1 MALTNHKR
9 AITAGIAFA
18 LIAGQA
24 GALFATSRQAFAEM
38 PDIGGT
44 LTVGTDTKYNGS
56 HLTQWVAQ
64 DGQTPLFCADP
75 VNHDHATAGGG
86 GQVIDLKNLTTSDG
100 HTYSEHDR
108 HMIDY
113 LVYYGTLGVKQGK
126 TYYGVS
132 GADLQAATQ
141 FAIWGVRQGDMH
153 DDHIGRLIPYYYA
166 TTGTTTKASD
176 AAQKFFNDAKA
187 YADNPESD
195 KNVPVGAAFAFVPS
209 GGKQVM
215 TYFGLKLGS
224 LSITKSS
231 GNTLYTDGNNCYSLE
246 GAEYTVYRD
255 AAMTDAVGTIT
266 TDAQG
271 KGTLA
276 NLNSGEYY
284 LKETKAP
291 KGYTLSDELT
301 KFSIAADTDT
311 KQAVQDGAKYIIDP
325 LSVQKV
331 DKDTGLP
338 KAGGSATL
346 AGAEFQISYYAG
358 QYTKDNLP
366 EKPTRVW
373 NVRTDENGLI
383 DLENA
388 KDATEKYLVKEGSDD
403 FFVSP
408 DGKVALPLGTIT
420 VRETK
425 APQGYLL
432 ADADGDGID
441 DEVVLFN
448 INNESVENY
457 HFLQADL
464 HSTKQEQIV
473 RGNAKWTKVIENSDG
488 SGSKPLANVVFKV
501 TSKTTG
507 ETHYVV
513 TDKDGVIDTSKGT
526 KETANKNDAAVSSDG
541 TVDESKLDASSSVWF
556 SGFSA
561 EDMAKAPKATE
572 TESANTNAATTS
584 SVAENNAAAAPTA
597 GATTPATAATPAP
610 SPAAAPA
617 GAPTTPATT
626 PATPTADAKADA
638 SKDAK
643 KSEGMLPYD
652 TYTVE
657 EIRTS
662 ANEDVTDMAKFEMTV
677 SENGVTVD
685 KGTVVNK
692 HKEHKKVYKTGDEG
706 TNPELL
712 VAGGVLI
719 VAGIAGASYALL
731 RKKND

>member
-1 MALTNHKR
+1 MAFNKNRR

-18 LIAGQA
+18 LIAGQV
-24 GALFATSRQAFAEM
+24 GTLFATSRQAFAEL
-38 PDIGGT
+38 PDVGGT
-44 LTVGTDTKYNGS
+44 LTVGAANKYNGS
-56 HLTQWVAQ
+56 RMTQWVA
-64 DGQTPLFCADP
+64 DDKQTPLFCADP
-75 VNHDHATAGGG
+75 VNSDHATAGGG
-86 GQVIDLKNLTTSDG
+86 GQVVELSNLTTSDG

-113 LVYYGTLGVKQGK
+113 LVYYGTLGIKQSK

-153 DDHIGRLIPYYYA
+153 DDRVGYLMPYYNID
-166 TTGTTTKASD
+166 TTKAASD

-187 YADNPESD
+187 YADNPDSD
-195 KNVPVGAAFAFVPS
+195 KNVPVGAAFAFIPA
-209 GGKQVM
+209 GNKQVM

-255 AAMTDAVGTIT
+255 EAMTDVVGTIK
-266 TDAQG
+266 TDAAG
-271 KGTLA
+271 KGSLA
-276 NLNSGEYY
+276 NLNAGEYY

-291 KGYTLSDELT
+291 KGYAIADEVT
-301 KFSIAADTDT
+301 KFSIAADTT
-311 KQAVQDGAKYIIDP
+311 TEKPVKDGAKYTVDP

-338 KAGGSATL
+338 KAGGGATL
-346 AGAEFQISYYAG
+346 AGAEFQIAYYAG

-383 DLENA
+383 NLENA
-388 KDATEKYLVKEGSDD
+388 NEATEKYLVKEGSDE
-403 FFVSP
+403 FFVSQ
-408 DGKVALPLGTIT
+408 DGKVAFPLGTIT
-420 VRETK
+420 IKETK
-425 APQGYLL
+425 APQGYLI
-432 ADADGDGID
+432 ADDNADGVD
-441 DEVVLFN
+441 DDIAVLN
-448 INNESVENY
+448 INNNSVDTQTI
-457 HFLQADL
+457 LTADL

-473 RGNAKWTKVIENSDG
+473 RGNAKWTKVVTESDG
-488 SGSKPLANVVFKV
+488 TGSKPLANVVFKV

-526 KETANKNDAAVSSDG
+526 KATANKNDAAVAADG
-541 TVDESKLDASSSVWF
+541 TVDESKLDATSSAWF

-561 EDMAKAPKATE
+561 EDLAKAPKATE
-572 TESANTNAATTS
+572 TETDAANANAATTT

-597 GATTPATAATPAP
+597 EKPAATD
-610 SPAAAPA
+610 APA
-617 GAPTTPATT
+617 GATTDT
-626 PATPTADAKADA
+626 KADA

-662 ANEDVTDMAKFEMTV
+662 ANEDVVDMAKFEMTV

-685 KGTVVNK
+685 QGTVVNK
-692 HKEHKKVYKTGDEG
+692 HPERKKVYKTGDEG
-706 TNPELL
+706 VNPELL

>member
-1 MALTNHKR
+1 MAFNKNKR

-18 LIAGQA
+18 LVAGQV
-24 GALFATSRQAFAEM
+24 GALFATSRPAFAEL
-38 PDIGGT
+38 PDVGGT
-44 LTVGTDTKYNGS
+44 LTVGSTNKYNGS
-56 HLTQWVAQ
+56 RMTQWVAE

-75 VNHDHATAGGG
+75 LNHDHADAGGS
-86 GQVIDLKNLTTSDG
+86 GQVVELSNLTTSDG

-113 LVYYGTLGVKQGK
+113 LVYYGTLGMKQGK

-153 DDHIGRLIPYYYA
+153 DDSIGRLIPYYYT
-166 TTGTTTKASD
+166 TTGTTKAASD
-176 AAQKFFNDAKA
+176 AAQKFYNDAKA

-195 KNVPVGAAFAFVPS
+195 KNVPVGAAFAFIPA
-209 GGKQVM
+209 GNKQVM

-255 AAMTDAVGTIT
+255 EAMTDVVGTIK
-266 TDAQG
+266 TDASG
-271 KGTLA
+271 KGSLT
-276 NLNSGEYY
+276 NLNAGEYY

-291 KGYTLSDELT
+291 KGYAIASELL
-301 KFSIAADTDT
+301 KFSIAADTNT
-311 KQAVQDGAKYIIDP
+311 EKAVQDGAQYTNDP
-325 LSVQKV
+325 IVVQKV

-346 AGAEFQISYYAG
+346 AGAEFQIAYYAG

-373 NVRTDENGLI
+373 NVHTDENGMI
-383 DLENA
+383 NLENA
-388 KDATEKYLVKEGSDD
+388 TEATEKYLIKEGSDE
-403 FFVSP
+403 FFVDP
-408 DGKVALPLGTIT
+408 NGKVAFPLGTIT
-420 VRETK
+420 IKETK
-425 APQGYLL
+425 APQGYLI
-432 ADADGDGID
+432 ADGNADGVDDDMVLYNID
-441 DEVVLFN
+441 STNAGDTIVS
-448 INNESVENY
+448 SVN
-457 HFLQADL
+457 L

-473 RGNAKWTKVIENSDG
+473 RGNAKWTKVVTESDG
-488 SGSKPLANVVFKV
+488 TGSKPLANVVFKV

-526 KETANKNDAAVSSDG
+526 KETANKNDAAVASDG
-541 TVDESKLDASSSVWF
+541 TVDESKLDAASTAWF

-572 TESANTNAATTS
+572 TETANEKAATPN
-584 SVAENNAAAAPTA
+584 SVAENN
-597 GATTPATAATPAP
+597 GAATPAAGTTDTSTTP
-610 SPAAAPA
+610 VATPAA
-617 GAPTTPATT
+617 
-626 PATPTADAKADA
+626 ADAKADA

-662 ANEDVTDMAKFEMTV
+662 ANEDVVDMAKFEMTV

-685 KGTVVNK
+685 QGTVVNK
-692 HKEHKKVYKTGDEG
+692 HPERKKVYKTGDEG
-706 TNPELL
+706 VNPELL

>member
-1 MALTNHKR
+1 MAFNKNRR

-18 LIAGQA
+18 LIAGQV
-24 GALFATSRQAFAEM
+24 GTLFATSRQAFAEL
-38 PDIGGT
+38 PDVGGT
-44 LTVGTDTKYNGS
+44 LTVGTTSKYNGS
-56 HLTQWVAQ
+56 HMTQWVAD

-75 VNHDHATAGGG
+75 VNHDHATAGGS
-86 GQVIDLKNLTTSDG
+86 GQVVELSNLTTSDG

-108 HMIDY
+108 RMIDY
-113 LVYYGTLGVKQGK
+113 LVYYGTLGMKQSK

-141 FAIWGVRQGDMH
+141 LAIWGVRQGDMH
-153 DDHIGRLIPYYYA
+153 DDRIGYLIPYYN
-166 TTGTTTKASD
+166 TNTTKAASD

-187 YADNPESD
+187 YADNPDSD
-195 KNVPVGAAFAFVPS
+195 KNVPAGAAFAFIPA
-209 GGKQVM
+209 GNKQVM

-255 AAMTDAVGTIT
+255 EAMTDVVGTIK
-266 TDAQG
+266 TDAAG
-271 KGTLA
+271 KGSLA
-276 NLNSGEYY
+276 NLNAGEYY

-291 KGYTLSDELT
+291 KGYAVASELL
-301 KFSIAADTDT
+301 KFSIAADTT
-311 KQAVQDGAKYIIDP
+311 TEKAVQDGAQYTNDP
-325 LSVQKV
+325 IVVQKV

-338 KAGGSATL
+338 KAGGNATL
-346 AGAEFQISYYAG
+346 AGAEFQIAYYAG

-366 EKPTRVW
+366 QKPTRVW

-383 DLENA
+383 NLENA
-388 KDATEKYLVKEGSDD
+388 TEATEKYLIKEGSDE
-403 FFVSP
+403 FFVDP
-408 DGKVALPLGTIT
+408 NGKVAFPLGTIT
-420 VRETK
+420 IKETK
-425 APQGYLL
+425 APQGYLI
-432 ADADGDGID
+432 ADDNADGEDDDMVLYNID
-441 DEVVLFN
+441 STNAGDTIVS
-448 INNESVENY
+448 SV
-457 HFLQADL
+457 DL

-473 RGNAKWTKVIENSDG
+473 RGNAKWTKVVTESDG
-488 SGSKPLANVVFKV
+488 TGSKPLANVVFKV

-526 KETANKNDAAVSSDG
+526 KATANKNDAAVSSDG
-541 TVDESKLDASSSVWF
+541 TVDESKLDATSSAWF

-561 EDMAKAPKATE
+561 EDLAKAPKATE
-572 TESANTNAATTS
+572 TDAANTNAATTT
-584 SVAENNAAAAPTA
+584 SVAEGNAAATPTAEKPAATDAPA
-597 GATTPATAATPAP
+597 GATTDAK
-610 SPAAAPA
+610 
-617 GAPTTPATT
+617 
-626 PATPTADAKADA
+626 ADSKADA
-638 SKDAK
+638 SKDTK

-662 ANEDVTDMAKFEMTV
+662 ANEDVVDMAKFEMTV

-685 KGTVVNK
+685 QGTVVNK
-692 HKEHKKVYKTGDEG
+692 HPERKKVYKTGDEG
-706 TNPELL
+706 VNPELL

>member
-1 MALTNHKR
+1 MAFNKNRR

-18 LIAGQA
+18 LIAGQV
-24 GALFATSRQAFAEM
+24 GTLFATSRQAFAEL

-44 LTVGTDTKYNGS
+44 LTVGTTNKYNGS
-56 HLTQWVAQ
+56 HMAQWVAD

-75 VNHDHATAGGG
+75 VNHDHATAGGS
-86 GQVIDLKNLTTSDG
+86 GQVVELSNLTTSDG

-108 HMIDY
+108 RMIDY
-113 LVYYGTLGVKQGK
+113 LVYYGTLGMKQSK

-141 FAIWGVRQGDMH
+141 LAIWGVRQGDMH
-153 DDHIGRLIPYYYA
+153 DDGIGHLIPYYNIN
-166 TTGTTTKASD
+166 TTKAASD

-187 YADNPESD
+187 YADNPDSD
-195 KNVPVGAAFAFVPS
+195 KNVPAGAAFAFIPA
-209 GGKQVM
+209 GNKQVM

-255 AAMTDAVGTIT
+255 EAMTDVVGTIT
-266 TDAQG
+266 TDAAG
-271 KGTLA
+271 KGSLA
-276 NLNSGEYY
+276 NLNAGEYY

-291 KGYTLSDELT
+291 KGYAVASELL
-301 KFSIAADTDT
+301 KFSIAADTT
-311 KQAVQDGAKYIIDP
+311 TEKAVQDGVQYTSDP
-325 LSVQKV
+325 IVVQKV

-338 KAGGSATL
+338 KAGGNATL
-346 AGAEFQISYYAG
+346 AGAEFQIAYYAG

-366 EKPTRVW
+366 QKPTRVW

-383 DLENA
+383 NLENA
-388 KDATEKYLVKEGSDD
+388 TEATEKYLIKEGSDE
-403 FFVSP
+403 FFVDP
-408 DGKVALPLGTIT
+408 NGKVAFPLGTIT
-420 VRETK
+420 IKETK
-425 APQGYLL
+425 APQGYLI
-432 ADADGDGID
+432 ADDNADGEDDDMILYNID
-441 DEVVLFN
+441 STNAGDTIVS
-448 INNESVENY
+448 SV
-457 HFLQADL
+457 DL

-473 RGNAKWTKVIENSDG
+473 RGNAKWTKVVTESDG
-488 SGSKPLANVVFKV
+488 TGSKPLANVVFKV

-513 TDKDGVIDTSKGT
+513 TDKDGVVDTSKGT
-526 KETANKNDAAVSSDG
+526 KATANKNDAAVSSDG
-541 TVDESKLDASSSVWF
+541 TVDESKLDATSSAWF

-561 EDMAKAPKATE
+561 EDLAKAPKAAE
-572 TESANTNAATTS
+572 TDAANANAATTT
-584 SVAENNAAAAPTA
+584 SVAENNAAATPTAEKPAATDAPA
-597 GATTPATAATPAP
+597 GATT
-610 SPAAAPA
+610 
-617 GAPTTPATT
+617 
-626 PATPTADAKADA
+626 DAKVDSKADA
-638 SKDAK
+638 SKDTK

-662 ANEDVTDMAKFEMTV
+662 ANEDVVDMAKFEMTV

-685 KGTVVNK
+685 QGTVVNK
-692 HKEHKKVYKTGDEG
+692 HPERKKVYKTGDEG
-706 TNPELL
+706 VNPELL

>member
-1 MALTNHKR
+1 MAFNKNRR

-18 LIAGQA
+18 LIAGQV
-24 GALFATSRQAFAEM
+24 GTLFATSRQAFAEL
-38 PDIGGT
+38 PDVGGT
-44 LTVGTDTKYNGS
+44 LTVGTTNKYNGS
-56 HLTQWVAQ
+56 HMTQWVAD

-75 VNHDHATAGGG
+75 VNHDHATAGGS
-86 GQVIDLKNLTTSDG
+86 GQVVELSNLTTSDG

-113 LVYYGTLGVKQGK
+113 LVYYGTLGMKQSK

-141 FAIWGVRQGDMH
+141 LAIWGVRQGDMH
-153 DDHIGRLIPYYYA
+153 DDGIGYLIPYYNIN
-166 TTGTTTKASD
+166 TTKAASD

-187 YADNPESD
+187 YADNPDSD
-195 KNVPVGAAFAFVPS
+195 KNVPAGAAFAFIPA
-209 GGKQVM
+209 GNKQVM

-255 AAMTDAVGTIT
+255 EAMTDVVGTIK
-266 TDAQG
+266 TDAAG
-271 KGTLA
+271 KGSLA
-276 NLNSGEYY
+276 NLNAGEYY

-291 KGYTLSDELT
+291 KGYAVASELL
-301 KFSIAADTDT
+301 KFSIAADTT
-311 KQAVQDGAKYIIDP
+311 TEKAVQDGAQYTNDP
-325 LSVQKV
+325 IVVQKV

-338 KAGGSATL
+338 KAGGSASL
-346 AGAEFQISYYAG
+346 AGAEFQIAYYAG

-366 EKPTRVW
+366 QKPTRVW

-383 DLENA
+383 NLENA
-388 KDATEKYLVKEGSDD
+388 TEATEKYLIKKGSDE
-403 FFVSP
+403 FFVDP
-408 DGKVALPLGTIT
+408 NGKVAFPLGTIT
-420 VRETK
+420 IKETK
-425 APQGYLL
+425 APQGYLI
-432 ADADGDGID
+432 ADDNADGEDDDMVLYNID
-441 DEVVLFN
+441 STNAGDTIVS
-448 INNESVENY
+448 SVN
-457 HFLQADL
+457 L

-473 RGNAKWTKVIENSDG
+473 RGNAKWTKVVTESDG
-488 SGSKPLANVVFKV
+488 TGSKPLANVVFKV

-513 TDKDGVIDTSKGT
+513 TDKGGVIDTSKGT
-526 KETANKNDAAVSSDG
+526 KATANKNDAAVSSDG
-541 TVDESKLDASSSVWF
+541 TVDESKLDASSSAWF

-561 EDMAKAPKATE
+561 EDLAKAPKATE
-572 TESANTNAATTS
+572 TDAANTNAATTT
-584 SVAENNAAAAPTA
+584 SVAENNAAATPTAEKPAATDAPA
-597 GATTPATAATPAP
+597 GATT
-610 SPAAAPA
+610 
-617 GAPTTPATT
+617 
-626 PATPTADAKADA
+626 DAKVDSKADA
-638 SKDAK
+638 SKGTK

-657 EIRTS
+657 EVRTS
-662 ANEDVTDMAKFEMTV
+662 ANEDVVDMAKFEMTV

-685 KGTVVNK
+685 QGTVVNK
-692 HKEHKKVYKTGDEG
+692 HPERKKVYKTGDEG
-706 TNPELL
+706 VNPELL

>member
-1 MALTNHKR
+1 MAFNKNRR

-18 LIAGQA
+18 LIAGQV
-24 GALFATSRQAFAEM
+24 GTLFATSRQAFAEL
-38 PDIGGT
+38 PDVGGT
-44 LTVGTDTKYNGS
+44 LTVGTTNKYNGS
-56 HLTQWVAQ
+56 HMTQWVAD

-75 VNHDHATAGGG
+75 VNHDHATAGGS
-86 GQVIDLKNLTTSDG
+86 GQVVELSNLTTSDG

-113 LVYYGTLGVKQGK
+113 LVYYGTLGMKQSK

-141 FAIWGVRQGDMH
+141 LAIWGVRQGDMH
-153 DDHIGRLIPYYYA
+153 DDGIGYLIPYYNI
-166 TTGTTTKASD
+166 GTTKAASD

-187 YADNPESD
+187 YADNPDSD
-195 KNVPVGAAFAFVPS
+195 KNVPAGAAFAFIPA
-209 GGKQVM
+209 GNKQVM

-255 AAMTDAVGTIT
+255 EAMTDVVGTIT
-266 TDAQG
+266 TDAAG
-271 KGTLA
+271 KGSLA
-276 NLNSGEYY
+276 NLNAGEYY

-291 KGYTLSDELT
+291 KGYALADEVT
-301 KFSIAADTDT
+301 KFSIVADATT
-311 KQAVQDGAKYIIDP
+311 EKTVQDGAKYTIDP

-338 KAGGSATL
+338 KAGGNATL
-346 AGAEFQISYYAG
+346 AGAEFQIAYYAG

-383 DLENA
+383 NLENA
-388 KDATEKYLVKEGSDD
+388 NEATEKYLVKEGSDD

-408 DGKVALPLGTIT
+408 DGKVVFPLGTVTIK
-420 VRETK
+420 ETK
-425 APQGYLL
+425 APQGYLIT
-432 ADADGDGID
+432 DDNSDGVD
-441 DEVVLFN
+441 DDVAVLN
-448 INNESVENY
+448 INSDNVDESTT
-457 HFLQADL
+457 LAADL
-464 HSTKQEQIV
+464 HSTKKEQIV
-473 RGNAKWTKVIENSDG
+473 RGNAKWTKVVTESDG
-488 SGSKPLANVVFKV
+488 TGSKPLANVVFKV

-526 KETANKNDAAVSSDG
+526 KATANKNDAAVAADG
-541 TVDESKLDASSSVWF
+541 TVDESKLDATSSAWF

-561 EDMAKAPKATE
+561 EDLAKAPRATE
-572 TESANTNAATTS
+572 TDAANANAATTT
-584 SVAENNAAAAPTA
+584 SVAENNAAATPTAEKPAATDAPA
-597 GATTPATAATPAP
+597 GATT
-610 SPAAAPA
+610 
-617 GAPTTPATT
+617 
-626 PATPTADAKADA
+626 DAKVDSKADT
-638 SKDAK
+638 SKDTK

-662 ANEDVTDMAKFEMTV
+662 ANEDVVDMAKFEMTV

-685 KGTVVNK
+685 QGTVVNK
-692 HKEHKKVYKTGDEG
+692 HPERKKVYKTGDEG
-706 TNPELL
+706 VNPELL

>member
-1 MALTNHKR
+1 MAFTKNKR

-18 LIAGQA
+18 LIAGQV
-24 GALFATSRQAFAEM
+24 GTLFATSRQAFAEL
-38 PDIGGT
+38 PDVGGT
-44 LTVGTDTKYNGS
+44 LTVGTTNKYNGS
-56 HLTQWVAQ
+56 RMTQWVAE
-64 DGQTPLFCADP
+64 DGQTPLFCADAL
-75 VNHDHATAGGG
+75 NHDHADAGGS
-86 GQVIDLKNLTTSDG
+86 GQVVELSNLTTSDG

-113 LVYYGTLGVKQGK
+113 LVYYGTLGMKQGK

-153 DDHIGRLIPYYYA
+153 DDGIGRLIPYYY
-166 TTGTTTKASD
+166 TTNGTTKAASD
-176 AAQKFFNDAKA
+176 AAQKFYNDAKA

-195 KNVPVGAAFAFVPS
+195 KNVPVGAAFAFIPA
-209 GGKQVM
+209 GNKQVM

-255 AAMTDAVGTIT
+255 EAMTDVVGTIT
-266 TDAQG
+266 TDAAG
-271 KGTLA
+271 KGSLA
-276 NLNSGEYY
+276 NLNAGEYY

-291 KGYTLSDELT
+291 KGYAIASELL
-301 KFSIAADTDT
+301 KFSIAADTNT
-311 KQAVQDGAKYIIDP
+311 EKAVQDGAQYTNDP
-325 LSVQKV
+325 IVVQKV

-346 AGAEFQISYYAG
+346 AGAEFQIAYYAG

-373 NVRTDENGLI
+373 NVRTDENGMI
-383 DLENA
+383 NLENA
-388 KDATEKYLVKEGSDD
+388 TEATEKYLIKEGSDE
-403 FFVSP
+403 FFVDP
-408 DGKVALPLGTIT
+408 NGKVAFPLGTIT
-420 VRETK
+420 IKETK
-425 APQGYLL
+425 APQGYLI
-432 ADADGDGID
+432 ADDNADGVDDDMVLYNID
-441 DEVVLFN
+441 STNAGDTNVL
-448 INNESVENY
+448 SV
-457 HFLQADL
+457 DL

-473 RGNAKWTKVIENSDG
+473 RGNAKWTKVVTESDG
-488 SGSKPLANVVFKV
+488 TGSKPLANVVFKV

-526 KETANKNDAAVSSDG
+526 KATANKNDAAVASDG
-541 TVDESKLDASSSVWF
+541 TVDESKLDATSTAWF

-572 TESANTNAATTS
+572 TETANEKAATPS
-584 SVAENNAAAAPTA
+584 SVAENNGAATPTA
-597 GATTPATAATPAP
+597 GTTDTSATPAATPA
-610 SPAAAPA
+610 
-617 GAPTTPATT
+617 TPA
-626 PATPTADAKADA
+626 ADAKADA

-662 ANEDVTDMAKFEMTV
+662 ANEDVVDMAKFEMTV

-685 KGTVVNK
+685 QGTVVNK
-692 HKEHKKVYKTGDEG
+692 HPERKKVYKTGDEG
-706 TNPELL
+706 VNPELL

>member
-1 MALTNHKR
+1 MAFNKNRR

-18 LIAGQA
+18 LIAGQV
-24 GALFATSRQAFAEM
+24 GTLFATSRQAFAEL

-44 LTVGTDTKYNGS
+44 LTVGTTNKYNGS
-56 HLTQWVAQ
+56 HMTQWVAD

-75 VNHDHATAGGG
+75 VNHDHATAGGS
-86 GQVIDLKNLTTSDG
+86 GQVVELSNLTTSDG

-113 LVYYGTLGVKQGK
+113 LVYYGTLGMKQSK

-141 FAIWGVRQGDMH
+141 LAIWGVRQGDMH
-153 DDHIGRLIPYYYA
+153 DDRIGNLIPYYNIN
-166 TTGTTTKASD
+166 TTKTASD

-187 YADNPESD
+187 YADNPDSD
-195 KNVPVGAAFAFVPS
+195 KNVPAGAAFAFIPA
-209 GGKQVM
+209 GNKQVM

-255 AAMTDAVGTIT
+255 EAMTDVVGTIT
-266 TDAQG
+266 TDAAG
-271 KGTLA
+271 KGSLA
-276 NLNSGEYY
+276 NLNAGEYY

-291 KGYTLSDELT
+291 KGYAVASELL
-301 KFSIAADTDT
+301 KFSIAADTT
-311 KQAVQDGAKYIIDP
+311 TEKAVQDGAQYTNDP
-325 LSVQKV
+325 IVVQKV

-338 KAGGSATL
+338 KAGGNATL
-346 AGAEFQISYYAG
+346 AGAEFQIAYYAG

-366 EKPTRVW
+366 QKPTRVW

-383 DLENA
+383 NLENA
-388 KDATEKYLVKEGSDD
+388 TEATEKYLIKEGSDE
-403 FFVSP
+403 FFVDP
-408 DGKVALPLGTIT
+408 NGKVAFPLGTIT
-420 VRETK
+420 IKETK
-425 APQGYLL
+425 APQGYLI
-432 ADADGDGID
+432 ADDNADGVDDDMVLYNID
-441 DEVVLFN
+441 STNAGDTIVS
-448 INNESVENY
+448 SV
-457 HFLQADL
+457 DL
-464 HSTKQEQIV
+464 HSTKKEQIV
-473 RGNAKWTKVIENSDG
+473 RGNAKWTKVVTESDG
-488 SGSKPLANVVFKV
+488 TGSKPLANVVFKV

-513 TDKDGVIDTSKGT
+513 TDKDGVVDTSKGT
-526 KETANKNDAAVSSDG
+526 KATANKNDAAVSSDG
-541 TVDESKLDASSSVWF
+541 TVDESKLDATSSAWF

-561 EDMAKAPKATE
+561 EDLAKAPKATE
-572 TESANTNAATTS
+572 TDAANTNAATNT
-584 SVAENNAAAAPTA
+584 SVAENNAAATPTAEKPAATDSPA
-597 GATTPATAATPAP
+597 GATT
-610 SPAAAPA
+610 
-617 GAPTTPATT
+617 
-626 PATPTADAKADA
+626 DAKVDSKADT
-638 SKDAK
+638 SKDTK

-662 ANEDVTDMAKFEMTV
+662 ANEDVVDMAKFEMTV

-685 KGTVVNK
+685 QGTVVNK
-692 HKEHKKVYKTGDEG
+692 HPERKKVYKTGDEG
-706 TNPELL
+706 VNPELL

>member
-1 MALTNHKR
+1 MAFNKNRR

-18 LIAGQA
+18 LIAGQV
-24 GALFATSRQAFAEM
+24 GTLFATSRQAFAEL
-38 PDIGGT
+38 PDVGGT
-44 LTVGTDTKYNGS
+44 LTVGTTNKYNGS
-56 HLTQWVAQ
+56 HMTQWVAD

-75 VNHDHATAGGG
+75 VNHDHATAGGS
-86 GQVIDLKNLTTSDG
+86 GQVVELSNLTTSDG

-113 LVYYGTLGVKQGK
+113 LVYYGTLGMKQSK

-141 FAIWGVRQGDMH
+141 LAIWGVRQGDMH
-153 DDHIGRLIPYYYA
+153 DDGIGYLIPYYNIN
-166 TTGTTTKASD
+166 TTKAASD

-187 YADNPESD
+187 YADNPDSD
-195 KNVPVGAAFAFVPS
+195 KNVPVGAAFAFIPA
-209 GGKQVM
+209 GNKQVM

-255 AAMTDAVGTIT
+255 EAMTDVVGTIK
-266 TDAQG
+266 TDAAG
-271 KGTLA
+271 KGSLD
-276 NLNSGEYY
+276 NLNAGEYY

-291 KGYTLSDELT
+291 KGYAVASELL
-301 KFSIAADTDT
+301 KFSIAADTT
-311 KQAVQDGAKYIIDP
+311 TEKAVQDGAQYTNDP
-325 LSVQKV
+325 IVVQKV

-338 KAGGSATL
+338 KAGGNATL
-346 AGAEFQISYYAG
+346 AGAEFQIAYYAG

-366 EKPTRVW
+366 QKPTRVW

-383 DLENA
+383 NLENA
-388 KDATEKYLVKEGSDD
+388 TGATEKYLIKEGSDE
-403 FFVSP
+403 FFVDP
-408 DGKVALPLGTIT
+408 NGKVAFPLGTIT
-420 VRETK
+420 IKETK
-425 APQGYLL
+425 APQGYLI
-432 ADADGDGID
+432 ADDNADGEDDDMVLYNID
-441 DEVVLFN
+441 STNAGDTIVSGVN
-448 INNESVENY
+448 
-457 HFLQADL
+457 L

-473 RGNAKWTKVIENSDG
+473 RGNAKWTKVVTESDG
-488 SGSKPLANVVFKV
+488 TGSKPLANVVFKV

-526 KETANKNDAAVSSDG
+526 KATANKNDAAVAADG
-541 TVDESKLDASSSVWF
+541 TVDESKLDATSSAWF

-561 EDMAKAPKATE
+561 EDLAKAPKATE
-572 TESANTNAATTS
+572 TDAANTNAATTT
-584 SVAENNAAAAPTA
+584 SVAENNAAATPTAEKPAATDAPT
-597 GATTPATAATPAP
+597 GATT
-610 SPAAAPA
+610 
-617 GAPTTPATT
+617 
-626 PATPTADAKADA
+626 DAKVDSKAGA

-662 ANEDVTDMAKFEMTV
+662 ANEDVVDMAKFEMTV
-677 SENGVTVD
+677 SENDVTVD
-685 KGTVVNK
+685 QGTVVNK
-692 HKEHKKVYKTGDEG
+692 HPERKKVYKTGDEG
-706 TNPELL
+706 VNPELL

>member
-1 MALTNHKR
+1 MAFNKNRR

-18 LIAGQA
+18 LIAGQV
-24 GALFATSRQAFAEM
+24 GTLFATRRQAFAEL
-38 PDIGGT
+38 PDVGGT
-44 LTVGTDTKYNGS
+44 LTVGTTNKYNGS
-56 HLTQWVAQ
+56 HMTQWVAD

-75 VNHDHATAGGG
+75 VNHDHATAGGS
-86 GQVIDLKNLTTSDG
+86 GQVVELSNLTTSDG

-113 LVYYGTLGVKQGK
+113 LVYYGTLGMKQSK

-141 FAIWGVRQGDMH
+141 LAIWGVRQGDMH
-153 DDHIGRLIPYYYA
+153 DDGIGYLIPYYNIA
-166 TTGTTTKASD
+166 TTKAASD

-187 YADNPESD
+187 YADNPDSD
-195 KNVPVGAAFAFVPS
+195 KNVPVGAAFAFIPA
-209 GGKQVM
+209 GNKQVM

-255 AAMTDAVGTIT
+255 EAMTDVVGTIT
-266 TDAQG
+266 TDAAG
-271 KGTLA
+271 KGSLA
-276 NLNSGEYY
+276 NLNAGEYY

-291 KGYTLSDELT
+291 KGYAVASELL
-301 KFSIAADTDT
+301 KFSIAADTT
-311 KQAVQDGAKYIIDP
+311 TEKAVQDGAQYTNDP
-325 LSVQKV
+325 IVVQKV

-338 KAGGSATL
+338 KAGGNATL
-346 AGAEFQISYYAG
+346 AGAEFQIAYYAG

-366 EKPTRVW
+366 QKPTRVW

-383 DLENA
+383 NLENA
-388 KDATEKYLVKEGSDD
+388 TEATEKYLIKEGSDE
-403 FFVSP
+403 FFVDP
-408 DGKVALPLGTIT
+408 NGKVAFPLGTIT
-420 VRETK
+420 IKETK
-425 APQGYLL
+425 APQGYLI
-432 ADADGDGID
+432 ADDNADGVDDDMVLYNID
-441 DEVVLFN
+441 STNAGDTIVS
-448 INNESVENY
+448 SV
-457 HFLQADL
+457 DL

-473 RGNAKWTKVIENSDG
+473 RGNAKWTKVVTESDG
-488 SGSKPLANVVFKV
+488 TGSKPLANVVFKV

-526 KETANKNDAAVSSDG
+526 KATANKNDAAVAADG
-541 TVDESKLDASSSVWF
+541 TVDESKLDATSSAWF

-561 EDMAKAPKATE
+561 EDLAKAPKATE
-572 TESANTNAATTS
+572 TDAANTNAATTT
-584 SVAENNAAAAPTA
+584 SVAENNAAATPTAEKPAATDAPT
-597 GATTPATAATPAP
+597 GATT
-610 SPAAAPA
+610 
-617 GAPTTPATT
+617 
-626 PATPTADAKADA
+626 DAKVDSKADA
-638 SKDAK
+638 SKDTK

-662 ANEDVTDMAKFEMTV
+662 ANEDVVDMAKFEMTV

-685 KGTVVNK
+685 QGTVVNK
-692 HKEHKKVYKTGDEG
+692 HPERKKVYKTGDEG
-706 TNPELL
+706 VNPELL

>member
-1 MALTNHKR
+1 MAFNKNRR

-18 LIAGQA
+18 LIAGQV
-24 GALFATSRQAFAEM
+24 GTLFATSRQAFAEL
-38 PDIGGT
+38 PDVGGT
-44 LTVGTDTKYNGS
+44 LTVGTTNKYNGS
-56 HLTQWVAQ
+56 HMTQWVAD

-75 VNHDHATAGGG
+75 VNHDHATAGGS
-86 GQVIDLKNLTTSDG
+86 GQVIELSNLTTSDG

-113 LVYYGTLGVKQGK
+113 LVYYGTLGMKQSK

-141 FAIWGVRQGDMH
+141 LAIWGVRQGDMH
-153 DDHIGRLIPYYYA
+153 DDRIGYLIPYYNI
-166 TTGTTTKASD
+166 GTTKAASD

-187 YADNPESD
+187 YADNPDSD
-195 KNVPVGAAFAFVPS
+195 KNVPVGAAFAFIPA
-209 GGKQVM
+209 GNKQVM

-255 AAMTDAVGTIT
+255 EAMTDVVGTIK
-266 TDAQG
+266 TDAAG
-271 KGTLA
+271 KGSLA
-276 NLNSGEYY
+276 NLNAGEYY

-291 KGYTLSDELT
+291 KGYAVASELL
-301 KFSIAADTDT
+301 KFSIAADTT
-311 KQAVQDGAKYIIDP
+311 TEKAVQDGAQYTNDP
-325 LSVQKV
+325 IVVQKV

-338 KAGGSATL
+338 KAGGNATL
-346 AGAEFQISYYAG
+346 AGAEFQIAYYAG

-366 EKPTRVW
+366 QKPTRVW

-383 DLENA
+383 NLENA
-388 KDATEKYLVKEGSDD
+388 TEATEKYLIKEGSDE
-403 FFVSP
+403 FFVDP
-408 DGKVALPLGTIT
+408 NGKVAFPLGTIT
-420 VRETK
+420 IKETK
-425 APQGYLL
+425 APQGYLI
-432 ADADGDGID
+432 ADDNADGEDDDMVLYNID
-441 DEVVLFN
+441 STNAGDTIVS
-448 INNESVENY
+448 SV
-457 HFLQADL
+457 DL

-473 RGNAKWTKVIENSDG
+473 RGNAKWTKVVTESDG
-488 SGSKPLANVVFKV
+488 TGSKPLANVVFKV

-526 KETANKNDAAVSSDG
+526 KATANKNDAAVSSDG
-541 TVDESKLDASSSVWF
+541 TVDENKLDATSSAWF

-561 EDMAKAPKATE
+561 EDLAKAPKATE
-572 TESANTNAATTS
+572 TDAANANAATTT
-584 SVAENNAAAAPTA
+584 SVAENNAAATPTAEKPAATDTPA
-597 GATTPATAATPAP
+597 GATTPT
-610 SPAAAPA
+610 
-617 GAPTTPATT
+617 
-626 PATPTADAKADA
+626 DAKVDSKADA

-643 KSEGMLPYD
+643 KSDGMLPYD

-662 ANEDVTDMAKFEMTV
+662 ANEDVVDMAKFEMTV

-685 KGTVVNK
+685 QGTVVNK
-692 HKEHKKVYKTGDEG
+692 HPERKKVYKTGDEG
-706 TNPELL
+706 VNPELL

>member
-1 MALTNHKR
+1 MAFTKNKR

-18 LIAGQA
+18 LIAGQV
-24 GALFATSRQAFAEM
+24 GTLFATSRQAFAEL
-38 PDIGGT
+38 PDVGGT
-44 LTVGTDTKYNGS
+44 LTVGTTNKYNGS
-56 HLTQWVAQ
+56 RMTQWVAE

-75 VNHDHATAGGG
+75 LNHDHADAGGS
-86 GQVIDLKNLTTSDG
+86 GQVVELSNLTTSDG

-113 LVYYGTLGVKQGK
+113 LVYYGTLGMKQGK

-153 DDHIGRLIPYYYA
+153 DDGIGRLIPYYY
-166 TTGTTTKASD
+166 TTNGTTKAASD
-176 AAQKFFNDAKA
+176 AAQKFYNDAKA

-195 KNVPVGAAFAFVPS
+195 KNVPVGAAFAFIPA
-209 GGKQVM
+209 GNKQVM

-255 AAMTDAVGTIT
+255 EAMTDVVGTIT
-266 TDAQG
+266 TDAAG
-271 KGTLA
+271 KGSLA
-276 NLNSGEYY
+276 NLNAGEYY

-291 KGYTLSDELT
+291 KGYAIASELL
-301 KFSIAADTDT
+301 KFSIAADTNT
-311 KQAVQDGAKYIIDP
+311 EKAVQDGAQYTNDP
-325 LSVQKV
+325 IVVQKV

-346 AGAEFQISYYAG
+346 AGAEFQIAYYAG

-373 NVRTDENGLI
+373 NVRTDENGMI
-383 DLENA
+383 NLENA
-388 KDATEKYLVKEGSDD
+388 TEATEKYLIKEGSDE
-403 FFVSP
+403 FFVDP
-408 DGKVALPLGTIT
+408 NGKVAFPLGTIT
-420 VRETK
+420 IKETK
-425 APQGYLL
+425 APQGYLI
-432 ADADGDGID
+432 ADDNADGVDDDMVLYNID
-441 DEVVLFN
+441 STNAGDTIVS
-448 INNESVENY
+448 SV
-457 HFLQADL
+457 DL

-473 RGNAKWTKVIENSDG
+473 RGNAKWTKVVTESDG
-488 SGSKPLANVVFKV
+488 TGSKPLANVVFKV

-526 KETANKNDAAVSSDG
+526 KATANKNDAAVASDG
-541 TVDESKLDASSSVWF
+541 TVDESKLDATSTAWF

-572 TESANTNAATTS
+572 TETANEKAATPS
-584 SVAENNAAAAPTA
+584 SVAENNGAATPTA
-597 GATTPATAATPAP
+597 GTTDTSATPAATPA
-610 SPAAAPA
+610 
-617 GAPTTPATT
+617 TPA
-626 PATPTADAKADA
+626 ADAKADA

-662 ANEDVTDMAKFEMTV
+662 ANEDVVDMAKFEMTV

-685 KGTVVNK
+685 QGTVVNK
-692 HKEHKKVYKTGDEG
+692 HPERKKVYKTGDEG
-706 TNPELL
+706 VNPELL

>member
-1 MALTNHKR
+1 MAFNKNRR

-18 LIAGQA
+18 LIAGQV
-24 GALFATSRQAFAEM
+24 GTLFATSRQAFAEL
-38 PDIGGT
+38 PDVGGT
-44 LTVGTDTKYNGS
+44 LTVGAANKYNGS
-56 HLTQWVAQ
+56 HMTQWVAD

-75 VNHDHATAGGG
+75 VNHDHATAGGS
-86 GQVIDLKNLTTSDG
+86 GQVVELSNLTTSDG

-113 LVYYGTLGVKQGK
+113 LVYYGTLGMKQSK

-141 FAIWGVRQGDMH
+141 LAIWGVRQGDMH
-153 DDHIGRLIPYYYA
+153 DDGIGYLIPYYNIN
-166 TTGTTTKASD
+166 TTKAASD

-187 YADNPESD
+187 YADNPDSD
-195 KNVPVGAAFAFVPS
+195 KNVPAGAAFAFIPA
-209 GGKQVM
+209 GNKQVM

-255 AAMTDAVGTIT
+255 EAMTDVVGTIK
-266 TDAQG
+266 TDAAG
-271 KGTLA
+271 KGSLA
-276 NLNSGEYY
+276 NLNAGEYY

-291 KGYTLSDELT
+291 KGYAVASELL
-301 KFSIAADTDT
+301 KFSIAADTT
-311 KQAVQDGAKYIIDP
+311 TEKAVQDGAQYTNDP
-325 LSVQKV
+325 IVVQKV

-338 KAGGSATL
+338 KAGGNATL
-346 AGAEFQISYYAG
+346 AGAEFQIAYYAG

-366 EKPTRVW
+366 QKPTRVW

-383 DLENA
+383 NLENA
-388 KDATEKYLVKEGSDD
+388 TEATEKYLIKKGSDE
-403 FFVSP
+403 FFVDP
-408 DGKVALPLGTIT
+408 NGKVAFPLGTIT
-420 VRETK
+420 IKETK
-425 APQGYLL
+425 APQGYLI
-432 ADADGDGID
+432 ADDNADGEDDDMVLYNID
-441 DEVVLFN
+441 STNAGDTIVS
-448 INNESVENY
+448 SV
-457 HFLQADL
+457 DL

-473 RGNAKWTKVIENSDG
+473 RGNAKWTKVVTESDG
-488 SGSKPLANVVFKV
+488 TGSKPLANVVFKV

-526 KETANKNDAAVSSDG
+526 KATANKNDAAVSSDG
-541 TVDESKLDASSSVWF
+541 TVDESKLDATSSAWF

-561 EDMAKAPKATE
+561 EDLAKAPKATE
-572 TESANTNAATTS
+572 TDAANTNAATTT
-584 SVAENNAAAAPTA
+584 SVAENNAAATPTAEKPAATDAPA
-597 GATTPATAATPAP
+597 GATT
-610 SPAAAPA
+610 
-617 GAPTTPATT
+617 
-626 PATPTADAKADA
+626 DAKVDSKADT
-638 SKDAK
+638 SKDTK

-662 ANEDVTDMAKFEMTV
+662 ANEDVVDMAKFEMTV

-685 KGTVVNK
+685 QGTVVNK
-692 HKEHKKVYKTGDEG
+692 HPERKKVYKTGDEG
-706 TNPELL
+706 VNPELL

>member
-1 MALTNHKR
+1 MAFNKNRR

-18 LIAGQA
+18 LIAGQV
-24 GALFATSRQAFAEM
+24 GTLFATSRQAFAEL

-44 LTVGTDTKYNGS
+44 LTVGTTTKYNGS
-56 HLTQWVAQ
+56 RMTQWVTD

-75 VNHDHATAGGG
+75 VNHDHATAGGS
-86 GQVIDLKNLTTSDG
+86 GQVVELSNLTTSDG

-113 LVYYGTLGVKQGK
+113 LVYYGTLGMKQSK

-153 DDHIGRLIPYYYA
+153 DDRVGYLLPYYNINA
-166 TTGTTTKASD
+166 TKAASD

-187 YADNPESD
+187 YADNPDSD
-195 KNVPVGAAFAFVPS
+195 KNVPVGAAFAFIPA
-209 GGKQVM
+209 GNKQVM

-255 AAMTDAVGTIT
+255 EAMTDVVGTIT
-266 TDAQG
+266 TDAAG
-271 KGTLA
+271 KGSLA
-276 NLNSGEYY
+276 NLNAGEYY

-291 KGYTLSDELT
+291 KGYAVASELL
-301 KFSIAADTDT
+301 KFSIAADTT
-311 KQAVQDGAKYIIDP
+311 TEKAVQDGAQYTNDP
-325 LSVQKV
+325 IVVQKV

-338 KAGGSATL
+338 KAGGNATL
-346 AGAEFQISYYAG
+346 AGAEFQIAYYAG

-366 EKPTRVW
+366 QKPTRVW

-388 KDATEKYLVKEGSDD
+388 TEATKKYLIKEGSDE
-403 FFVSP
+403 FFVDP
-408 DGKVALPLGTIT
+408 NGKVAFPLGTIT
-420 VRETK
+420 IKETK
-425 APQGYLL
+425 APQGYLI
-432 ADADGDGID
+432 ADDNADGED
-441 DEVVLFN
+441 DDMVLYNVDSTNAGDTN
-448 INNESVENY
+448 IASV
-457 HFLQADL
+457 DL

-473 RGNAKWTKVIENSDG
+473 RGNAKWTKVVTESDG
-488 SGSKPLANVVFKV
+488 TGSKPLANVVFKV

-526 KETANKNDAAVSSDG
+526 KATANKNDAAVAADG
-541 TVDESKLDASSSVWF
+541 TVDESKLDATSSAWF

-561 EDMAKAPKATE
+561 EDLAKAPKATE
-572 TESANTNAATTS
+572 TDAANTNAATTT
-584 SVAENNAAAAPTA
+584 SVAENNAAATTTDEKPAVTDAPA
-597 GATTPATAATPAP
+597 GATT
-610 SPAAAPA
+610 
-617 GAPTTPATT
+617 
-626 PATPTADAKADA
+626 DAKVDA

-662 ANEDVTDMAKFEMTV
+662 ANEDVVDMAKFEMTV

-685 KGTVVNK
+685 QGAVVNK
-692 HKEHKKVYKTGDEG
+692 HPERKKVYKTGDEG
-706 TNPELL
+706 VNPELL

>member
-1 MALTNHKR
+1 MAFNKNRR

-18 LIAGQA
+18 LIAGQV
-24 GALFATSRQAFAEM
+24 GTLFATSRQAFAEL

-44 LTVGTDTKYNGS
+44 LTVGTTNKYNGS
-56 HLTQWVAQ
+56 HMTQWVAD

-75 VNHDHATAGGG
+75 VNHDHATAGGS
-86 GQVIDLKNLTTSDG
+86 GQVVELSNLTTSDG

-113 LVYYGTLGVKQGK
+113 LVYYGTLGMKQSK

-141 FAIWGVRQGDMH
+141 LAIWGVRQGDMH
-153 DDHIGRLIPYYYA
+153 DDGIGYLIPYYNIN
-166 TTGTTTKASD
+166 TTKAASD

-187 YADNPESD
+187 YADNPDSD
-195 KNVPVGAAFAFVPS
+195 KNVPAGAAFAFIPA
-209 GGKQVM
+209 GNKQVM

-255 AAMTDAVGTIT
+255 EAMTDVVGTIK
-266 TDAQG
+266 TDAAG
-271 KGTLA
+271 KGSLA
-276 NLNSGEYY
+276 NLNAGEYY

-291 KGYTLSDELT
+291 KGYAVASELL
-301 KFSIAADTDT
+301 KFSIAADTT
-311 KQAVQDGAKYIIDP
+311 TEKAVQDGAQYTNDP
-325 LSVQKV
+325 IVVQKV

-338 KAGGSATL
+338 KAGGGATL
-346 AGAEFQISYYAG
+346 AGAEFQIAYYAG

-366 EKPTRVW
+366 QKPTRVW

-383 DLENA
+383 NLENA
-388 KDATEKYLVKEGSDD
+388 TEATEKYLIKEGSDE
-403 FFVSP
+403 FFVDP
-408 DGKVALPLGTIT
+408 NGKVAFPLGTIT
-420 VRETK
+420 IKETK
-425 APQGYLL
+425 APQGYLI
-432 ADADGDGID
+432 ADDNADGEDDDMVLYNID
-441 DEVVLFN
+441 STNAGDTIVS
-448 INNESVENY
+448 SV
-457 HFLQADL
+457 DL

-473 RGNAKWTKVIENSDG
+473 RGNAKWTKVVTESDG
-488 SGSKPLANVVFKV
+488 TGSKPLANVVFKV

-526 KETANKNDAAVSSDG
+526 KATANKNDAAVATDG
-541 TVDESKLDASSSVWF
+541 TVDESKLDATSSAWF

-572 TESANTNAATTS
+572 TDAANANAATTT
-584 SVAENNAAAAPTA
+584 SVAENNAAATPTAEKPAATDAPA
-597 GATTPATAATPAP
+597 GATT
-610 SPAAAPA
+610 
-617 GAPTTPATT
+617 
-626 PATPTADAKADA
+626 DAKVDSKADA
-638 SKDAK
+638 SKDTK

-662 ANEDVTDMAKFEMTV
+662 ANEDVVDMAKFEMTV

-685 KGTVVNK
+685 QGTVVNK
-692 HKEHKKVYKTGDEG
+692 HPERKKVYKTGDEG
-706 TNPELL
+706 VNPELL

>member
-1 MALTNHKR
+1 MAFNKNRR

-18 LIAGQA
+18 LIAGQV
-24 GALFATSRQAFAEM
+24 GTLFATSRQAFAEL
-38 PDIGGT
+38 PDVGGT
-44 LTVGTDTKYNGS
+44 LTVGTTNKYNGS
-56 HLTQWVAQ
+56 HMTQWVAE

-75 VNHDHATAGGG
+75 VNHDHATAGGS
-86 GQVIDLKNLTTSDG
+86 GQVVELSNLTTSDG

-113 LVYYGTLGVKQGK
+113 LVYYGTLGMKQNK

-141 FAIWGVRQGDMH
+141 LAIWGVRQGDMH
-153 DDHIGRLIPYYYA
+153 DDGIGYLIPYYNIN
-166 TTGTTTKASD
+166 TTKAASD

-187 YADNPESD
+187 YADNPDSD
-195 KNVPVGAAFAFVPS
+195 KNVPVGAAFAFIPA
-209 GGKQVM
+209 GNKQVM

-255 AAMTDAVGTIT
+255 EAMTDVVGTIT
-266 TDAQG
+266 NAAG
-271 KGTLA
+271 KGSLA
-276 NLNSGEYY
+276 NLNAGEYY

-291 KGYTLSDELT
+291 KGYAVASELL
-301 KFSIAADTDT
+301 KFSIAADTT
-311 KQAVQDGAKYIIDP
+311 TEKAVQDGAQYTNDP
-325 LSVQKV
+325 IVVQKV

-346 AGAEFQISYYAG
+346 AGAEFQIAYYAG

-383 DLENA
+383 NLENA
-388 KDATEKYLVKEGSDD
+388 TEATEKYLIKEGSDE
-403 FFVSP
+403 FFVDP
-408 DGKVALPLGTIT
+408 NGKVAFPLGTIT
-420 VRETK
+420 IKETK
-425 APQGYLL
+425 APQGYLI
-432 ADADGDGID
+432 ADDNADGVD
-441 DEVVLFN
+441 DDVVLYN
-448 INNESVENY
+448 IDSTNAGDTIVSSV
-457 HFLQADL
+457 DL

-473 RGNAKWTKVIENSDG
+473 RGNAKWTKVVTESDG
-488 SGSKPLANVVFKV
+488 TGSKPLANVVFKV

-526 KETANKNDAAVSSDG
+526 KATANKNDAAVSSDG
-541 TVDESKLDASSSVWF
+541 TVDESKLDATSSAWF

-561 EDMAKAPKATE
+561 EDLAKAPKATE
-572 TESANTNAATTS
+572 TDAANTNAATTT
-584 SVAENNAAAAPTA
+584 SVADNNAAETPTAEKPAATDAPA
-597 GATTPATAATPAP
+597 GATT
-610 SPAAAPA
+610 
-617 GAPTTPATT
+617 
-626 PATPTADAKADA
+626 DAKVDSKADA
-638 SKDAK
+638 SKDTK

-662 ANEDVTDMAKFEMTV
+662 ANEDVVDMAKFEMTV

-685 KGTVVNK
+685 QGTVVNK
-692 HKEHKKVYKTGDEG
+692 HPARKKVYKTGDEG
-706 TNPELL
+706 VNPELL

>member
-1 MALTNHKR
+1 MAFNKNRR

-18 LIAGQA
+18 LIAGQV
-24 GALFATSRQAFAEM
+24 GTLFATSRQAFAEL
-38 PDIGGT
+38 PDVGGT
-44 LTVGTDTKYNGS
+44 LTVGTTSKYNGS
-56 HLTQWVAQ
+56 HMTQWVAD

-75 VNHDHATAGGG
+75 VNHDHATAGGS
-86 GQVIDLKNLTTSDG
+86 GQVVELSNLTTSDG

-113 LVYYGTLGVKQGK
+113 LVYYGTLGMKQSK

-141 FAIWGVRQGDMH
+141 LAIWGVRQGDMH
-153 DDHIGRLIPYYYA
+153 DDGIGYLIPYYNIN
-166 TTGTTTKASD
+166 TTKAASD

-187 YADNPESD
+187 YADNPNSD
-195 KNVPVGAAFAFVPS
+195 KNVPAGAAFAFIPA
-209 GGKQVM
+209 GNKQVM

-255 AAMTDAVGTIT
+255 EAMTDVVGTIK
-266 TDAQG
+266 TDAAG
-271 KGTLA
+271 KGSLA
-276 NLNSGEYY
+276 NLNAGEYY

-291 KGYTLSDELT
+291 KGYAVASELL
-301 KFSIAADTDT
+301 KFSIAADTT
-311 KQAVQDGAKYIIDP
+311 TEKAVQDGAQYTNDP
-325 LSVQKV
+325 IVVQKV

-338 KAGGSATL
+338 KAGGNATL
-346 AGAEFQISYYAG
+346 AGAEFQIAYYAG

-366 EKPTRVW
+366 QKPTRVW

-383 DLENA
+383 NLENA
-388 KDATEKYLVKEGSDD
+388 TEATEKYLIKEGSDE
-403 FFVSP
+403 FFVDP
-408 DGKVALPLGTIT
+408 NGKVAFPLGTIT
-420 VRETK
+420 IKETK
-425 APQGYLL
+425 APQGYLI
-432 ADADGDGID
+432 ADDNADGEDDDMVLYNID
-441 DEVVLFN
+441 STNAGDAIVL
-448 INNESVENY
+448 SV
-457 HFLQADL
+457 DL

-473 RGNAKWTKVIENSDG
+473 RGNAKWTKVVTESDG
-488 SGSKPLANVVFKV
+488 TGSKPLANVVFKV

-526 KETANKNDAAVSSDG
+526 KATANKNDAAVSSDG
-541 TVDESKLDASSSVWF
+541 TVDESKLDATSSAWF

-561 EDMAKAPKATE
+561 EDLAKAPKATE
-572 TESANTNAATTS
+572 TDAANTNAATTT
-584 SVAENNAAAAPTA
+584 SVAENNAAATPTAEKPAATDAPT
-597 GATTPATAATPAP
+597 GATT
-610 SPAAAPA
+610 
-617 GAPTTPATT
+617 
-626 PATPTADAKADA
+626 DAKADA
-638 SKDAK
+638 SKDAKADASKDTK

-662 ANEDVTDMAKFEMTV
+662 ANEDVVDMAKFEMTV

-685 KGTVVNK
+685 QGTVVNK
-692 HKEHKKVYKTGDEG
+692 HPERKKVYKTGDEG
-706 TNPELL
+706 VNPELL